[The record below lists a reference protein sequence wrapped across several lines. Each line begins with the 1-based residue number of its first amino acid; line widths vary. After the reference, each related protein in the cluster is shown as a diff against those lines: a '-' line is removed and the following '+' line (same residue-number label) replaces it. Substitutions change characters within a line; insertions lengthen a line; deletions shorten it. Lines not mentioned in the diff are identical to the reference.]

1 MIYNPNC
8 NEAYELMHK
17 GILAFADAEMQ
28 GIHID
33 VDYIQKKNIALARK
47 IIRLENQF
55 KETSFY
61 REWEKSQSTKV
72 NIYSS
77 DQLGNFLYN
86 VKKIKPLKFTS
97 GGKKGINKKGSTDEE
112 ALQKLNLPELS
123 FYEEHKKVKK
133 SLDVLSGFEREQVNE
148 YMHPFFNLHLARTFR
163 SSSSQVNFQ
172 NIPIRDKE
180 MQEICRTAII
190 PRPGHQ
196 LLEGDYGQLEVRI
209 SACYNNDKKL
219 IYDILHG
226 DMHSDMAKEIFM
238 LDKIDKKIEGQATLR
253 QAAKNGF
260 IFPEF
265 YGDYYKNCAA
275 NIADWAKLPQ
285 GKWKYGQGIIINE
298 IGKPFKPY
306 YVSDHLIGKGIKE
319 YGTISKWSSSN
330 GKSSTEA
337 TGFIKHIKDIEDKFW
352 NERYFEYKQWKDDF
366 YQEYLKC
373 GYVDLY
379 TGFRCS
385 GVMSFN
391 DVVNYPVQGAAFH
404 CLLWSFI
411 EMSKFI
417 KENDLD
423 SRIIGQIHDSILI
436 DTHPDELEMVA
447 KKLVEISTVKLLEEW
462 KWINLPLE
470 IEIAICPVDEPW
482 LKKEKYKLAA

>member
-1 MIYNPNC
+1 MTYNPNC
-8 NEAYELMHK
+8 NEAYELMHN
-17 GILAFADAEMQ
+17 GILAFANAEMQ

-33 VDYIQKKNIALARK
+33 VDYIEKKKVALARK
-47 IIRLENQF
+47 IIRLEAQF

-61 REWEKSQSTKV
+61 REWEKSQATKV
-72 NIYSS
+72 NIYS
-77 DQLGNFLYN
+77 DKQLGDFLYG
-86 VKKIKPLKFTS
+86 VKKLKPAMMTS
-97 GGKKGINKKGSTDEE
+97 GGKKGENKKGSTNAE
-112 ALQKLNLPELS
+112 ALKKLDIQELD
-123 FYEEHKKVKK
+123 FYEEYNNVKK
-133 SLDVLSGFEREQVNE
+133 SLDVLEGFEREQVDG
-148 YMHPFFNLHLARTFR
+148 YMHPFFNLHLARTYR

-172 NIPIRDKE
+172 NIPVRNKE
-180 MQEICRTAII
+180 MQEICRSAII

-226 DMHSDMAKEIFM
+226 DMHSDMAKEIFK
-238 LDKIDKKIEGQATLR
+238 LNSIDKKIEGQATLR

-275 NIADWAKLPQ
+275 NIAEWAKLPQ
-285 GKWKYGQGIIINE
+285 GKWKYGQGIIIDKIDNS
-298 IGKPFKPY
+298 FKPY
-306 YVSDHLIGKGIKE
+306 YISDHLISKGIKE
-319 YGTISKWSSSN
+319 FGKIEKVNGRTI
-330 GKSSTEA
+330 T
-337 TGFIKHIKDIEDKFW
+337 TGFIKHILDIEDKFW
-352 NERYFEYKQWKDDF
+352 NKRYFEYKQWKDDF

-373 GYVDLY
+373 GYVDLK

-411 EMSKFI
+411 QMDKFI
-417 KENDLD
+417 RENNLD

-436 DTHPDELEMVA
+436 DTHPDEVEVIA
-447 KKLVEISTVKLLEEW
+447 KYLIEITTIELLEKW
-462 KWINLPLE
+462 KWIILPLE
-470 IEIAICPVDEPW
+470 IDIAICGVDEPW
-482 LKKEKYKLAA
+482 LKKEKYNVEI